1 MNRPDH
7 EVAAKEVVKYLN
19 QGVERLDSGTRERLA
34 AARKIAMSRYRE
46 QPAPV
51 WGLAWAMNAIGPHGG
66 QRPHGGRYLVAVA
79 TLVLV
84 LIGFGYWQTMTMT
97 GNDFSDVDVSLLTD
111 ELPINAYLDNG
122 FDSWLKR
129 ASR

>member
-7 EVAAKEVVKYLN
+7 EVAAKIVEHLDH
-19 QGVERLDSGTRERLA
+19 GAERLDPGTRERLA
-34 AARKIAMSRYRE
+34 AARKLAMSRYRE
-46 QPAPV
+46 RPEPA
-51 WGLAWAMNAIGPHGG
+51 WGFAWAMNAIG
-66 QRPHGGRYLVAVA
+66 QRGEQRTHATRYLAVV
-79 TLVLV
+79 TLFLV
-84 LIGFGYWQTMTMT
+84 LIGFGYWQTMAP
-97 GNDFSDVDVSLLTD
+97 GNDFSDVDVNLLTD